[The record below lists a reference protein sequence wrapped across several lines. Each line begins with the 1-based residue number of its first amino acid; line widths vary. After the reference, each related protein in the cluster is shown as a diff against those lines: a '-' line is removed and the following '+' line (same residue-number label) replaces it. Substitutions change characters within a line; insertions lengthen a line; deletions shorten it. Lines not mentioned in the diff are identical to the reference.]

1 MELIIDFI
9 IGAISSV
16 CIGFITN
23 YIYDK
28 IKNHSSSTNRKS
40 GLEFE
45 FKVNLKMKER
55 KWENNEIE
63 QFFQG
68 QYNTITGYVSR
79 YVIG

>member
-9 IGAISSV
+9 IVAISSV

-45 FKVNLKMKER
+45 FKVNFKFSK
-55 KWENNEIE
+55 K
-63 QFFQG
+63 
-68 QYNTITGYVSR
+68 
-79 YVIG
+79 